1 MLIFWKDLWNLTRDP
16 QEAPDK
22 PQHFTL
28 FFKQGVPAKLIVGEE
43 VITDSVALF
52 KRLNLIGFENGKH
65 LKNYNKRDSIIVW
78 LNISLPKYN
87 ISYGG

>member
-1 MLIFWKDLWNLTRDP
+1 MTRDP

-65 LKNYNKRDSIIVW
+65 LKNYNKRHSIVV
-78 LNISLPKYN
+78 
-87 ISYGG
+87 